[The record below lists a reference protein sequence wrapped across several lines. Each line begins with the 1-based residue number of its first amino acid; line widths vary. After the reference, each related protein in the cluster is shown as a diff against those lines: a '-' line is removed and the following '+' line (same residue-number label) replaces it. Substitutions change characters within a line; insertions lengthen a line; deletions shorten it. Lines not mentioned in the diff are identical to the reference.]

1 MSNGHAFIGEG
12 GWQMVR
18 ADQMSKLPVSAKD
31 ARYVVRG
38 PIAFGALAVNVNLRA
53 FLSAHPWAFG
63 GSWGFGRRGGI
74 LGAEKTGANN
84 IFHRGDHSGLIEP
97 LRVAGVQQQQ
107 HRLDVLVPLPERKN
121 CIRKDAGLKGLALFN
136 QKRNGEWGA
145 WGHGACRD
153 GGMGARHK
161 Q

>member
-1 MSNGHAFIGEG
+1 MPLLGRGDGKWSGPTKCPNFRCPPRTPGMWCGDPSPSGPWPSMSTSELSFLPIPGHLGAVGGLAEGE
-12 GWQMVR
+12 
-18 ADQMSKLPVSAKD
+18 
-31 ARYVVRG
+31 
-38 PIAFGALAVNVNLRA
+38 
-53 FLSAHPWAFG
+53 
-63 GSWGFGRRGGI
+63 GSWGLRRQGQTI
-74 LGAEKTGANN
+74 YFTGK
-84 IFHRGDHSGLIEP
+84 GDHSGLIEP

-107 HRLDVLVPLPERKN
+107 HRLDVLVPLPKRKN

-145 WGHGACRD
+145 WGHGACRH